1 MGRRVLYRPVLNH
14 RLFSI
19 PSFGRIISLHNLF
32 QQGLSYNT
40 RKLTVQQYGEK
51 FLYHKEQQNKRGKF
65 KNSSLDRLER
75 TFHKQIEESDLAK
88 VLMCNLDGLQIQ
100 DFIDNLSSKYSI
112 STIKKAY
119 LFLQAMISF
128 GIEMKDLPKSYDPLS
143 IVELPDE
150 SVLEV
155 KTKRLR

>member
-1 MGRRVLYRPVLNH
+1 MG
-14 RLFSI
+14 
-19 PSFGRIISLHNLF
+19 
-32 QQGLSYNT
+32 
-40 RKLTVQQYGEK
+40 KK

-128 GIEMKDLPKSYDPLS
+128 GIE
-143 IVELPDE
+143 
-150 SVLEV
+150 
-155 KTKRLR
+155 